1 VVRERDKS
9 FAEPGE
15 RMSVDHLLGMLKNV
29 KKTRPGHWIASCPTR
44 NDKHPSMS
52 IRELDDGRI
61 LVHDFG
67 GDSTQDILQAVGLT
81 FADLF
86 PEKEMACGR
95 PIRPTFPAS
104 DILCCIGFEALVT
117 AVSASTMAKGIQ
129 LTDFEKQRLMIAA
142 GRINA
147 ALDVSNGY
155 R

>member
-1 VVRERDKS
+1 
-9 FAEPGE
+9 
-15 RMSVDHLLGMLKNV
+15 MSLDNLLARLKNV
-29 KKTRPGHWIASCPTR
+29 KRTRSRHWIASCPTR

-52 IRELDDGRI
+52 IRELDDERI
-61 LVHDFG
+61 LIHDFG

-86 PEKEMACGR
+86 PEKQIARGR
-95 PIRPTFPAS
+95 PIRRPFPAS
-104 DILCCIGFEALVT
+104 DILRCIVFEALLT

-147 ALDVSNGY
+147 ALDLSNGY